1 MTFRPPYYSMQSE
14 AIGRSQTGLI
24 KYILLHSFL
33 SFLLTLSG
41 IVDIAV
47 GVLFLVGVFSV
58 KNCSPVTLFLICL
71 IIGLIYFTGGIS
83 IAVVQSKKSAGT
95 SKQ

>member
-1 MTFRPPYYSMQSE
+1 MQSK

-24 KYILLHSFL
+24 KHILLHSFW

-58 KNCSPVTLFLICL
+58 KNGSPMMLFLICL
-71 IIGLIYFTGGIS
+71 IIGLVYFSGGVS
-83 IAVVQSKKSAGT
+83 IAIVQRKKMAG
-95 SKQ
+95 KQTPAPDV